1 MSLSYALSQIPV
13 LATAVRNGDWSLDGG
28 LIWITTFMFIG
39 LALMVAAL
47 CINPVPRSSKR
58 PTRTLST
65 RN

>member
-13 LATAVRNGDWSLDGG
+13 LATLIRNGDWSINGG
-28 LIWITTFMFIG
+28 LIWITTFMVIG
-39 LALMVAAL
+39 LALMIVGFYV
-47 CINPVPRSSKR
+47 NPVPRSSKR